1 MGVSAD
7 APYLPGVY
15 KLVEDESGG
24 RLKLSA
30 GKESLPGRK
39 QVYRTRD
46 AEGRMQGDT
55 IALQDETG
63 LPGEPLLQ
71 HVVQGGRRLA
81 PSPPL
86 ESVRSYCAV
95 QLDQLPPSLESLEQG
110 VSYPVEVSPGL
121 AAMRDDMAANHR

>member
-1 MGVSAD
+1 FGVGTRMGVSAD

-39 QVYRTRD
+39 QVYRQFD
-46 AEGRMQGDT
+46 ATGRMSGDT
-55 IALQDETG
+55 IALHDEAG

-71 HVVQGGRRLA
+71 HVMESGRRLA
-81 PSPPL
+81 ASPPL
-86 ESVRSYCAV
+86 ESVRSYCAA
-95 QLDQLPPSLESLEQG
+95 QLNTLPPSLCALE
-110 VSYPVEVSPGL
+110 PGGG
-121 AAMRDDMAANHR
+121 